1 MVEIG
6 VGPARVL
13 AVETKEDE
21 AGKLR
26 PGSCV
31 WLHGAG
37 RLIRAAPN
45 SRVLHPNVK
54 LQWSP

>member
-1 MVEIG
+1 
-6 VGPARVL
+6 VL
-13 AVETKEDE
+13 DVETKEDE